1 MEYRTFGSSKLKT
14 SVIGFGG
21 WPMGKGQYGA
31 FDEQEVVTAIHRAL
45 DVGVTLFDTAAR
57 YGVGFGEELLGKAL
71 KGKRDKTVIVTK
83 GGTRWDAEKNALVRD
98 SSKAFLRECLEGS
111 LMRLGMDYVD
121 LYLIHWPDESRPM
134 EEPMAAFK
142 QFQQE
147 GKIRHGG
154 VSNFSVA
161 QMEEC
166 LKHFPIICNQIG
178 YNLFDRRPEPEVMPF
193 CLKRGIGVMTY
204 GSLAF
209 GLLTGAMTPDT
220 KFGGD
225 DWRRSGMAFGLPLF
239 KEENFQ
245 RNLQVV

>member
-1 MEYRTFGSSKLKT
+1 
-14 SVIGFGG
+14 
-21 WPMGKGQYGA
+21 
-31 FDEQEVVTAIHRAL
+31 
-45 DVGVTLFDTAAR
+45 
-57 YGVGFGEELLGKAL
+57 
-71 KGKRDKTVIVTK
+71 
-83 GGTRWDAEKNALVRD
+83 
-98 SSKAFLRECLEGS
+98 
-111 LMRLGMDYVD
+111 MDYVD

-147 GKIRHGG
+147 GKIRYGG

-166 LKHFPIICNQIG
+166 FKHFPIVCNQIG
-178 YNLFDRRPEPEVMPF
+178 YNLFDRRPEPEVLPF
-193 CLKRGIGVMTY
+193 CLKRGVGVMAY

-220 KFGGD
+220 TFGGD

-245 RNLQVV
+245 KNLQIVERLKEIAKKKRKAVAQLAVAWVLSNPAVSVALTGIRKPEEIEENVGAAAWRLTASEKQEIEAAFKVG